1 MFGPG
6 FKLTLTHQPQACSIS
21 HLTNT
26 FSISTD
32 VLMRNL
38 SLKKTLTNKCTFKH
52 FTLVKPFTLV
62 HTCVLQNW
70 DKLMHVCVHMRT
82 RGLEMLVLRKLRFGC
97 RKWLHTSN
105 KITSTRRYLFL
116 LNEDVLLCSE
126 TWPYRW
132 CHSPPSPYST
142 TPRHYCMQPWKQTQ
156 TAPRRSLWP
165 PEWWYHWCASS
176 SPDQPGNSTSLNL
189 DPFKSNNNISVVGL
203 ASPGSTQ
210 SGCFARETK
219 RWSSRA
225 CPDGQS
231 EGAMWSCRC
240 PRYGM
245 NWRLKCACL
254 RWAGTSFPVALS
266 NLPCLNRLWM
276 LSRRREGEAKQE
288 KEEERGKMNTPTEK
302 ERRTL
307 TLHPVKEVVKQ
318 CHWQNVFTNKTFRI
332 RCRRAEVHRATW
344 KTAKTNNCW
353 SAFNISASFIYH
365 LVHSP
370 PVPCA
375 ACTLCGKPPGWS
387 ECTEPQWKAQRGWSL
402 CCRYLCYQQR
412 PVT

>member
-6 FKLTLTHQPQACSIS
+6 FKLTVTHQPQACSVS

-38 SLKKTLTNKCTFKH
+38 SFKKKKPWLINVPLNILPWLNLLPWFTPVFYKTETNSCMYVFIWGHGALRCWCSGSWGSAAGSDCTRATKSPAKEDIYS
-52 FTLVKPFTLV
+52 LV
-62 HTCVLQNW
+62 
-70 DKLMHVCVHMRT
+70 
-82 RGLEMLVLRKLRFGC
+82 
-97 RKWLHTSN
+97 
-105 KITSTRRYLFL
+105 
-116 LNEDVLLCSE
+116 NEDVLLCSE
-126 TWPYRW
+126 TWPYRC

-142 TPRHYCMQPWKQTQ
+142 TPRHYCMQPWKRTQ

-176 SPDQPGNSTSLNL
+176 SPDQPGKSTSLNL
-189 DPFKSNNNISVVGL
+189 NPFKSNNNISVVGL
-203 ASPGSTQ
+203 ASPGATQ
-210 SGCFARETK
+210 SGCCARETK
-219 RWSSRA
+219 RLSSRA

-240 PRYGM
+240 PRYGT

-266 NLPCLNRLWM
+266 NLPCLNKLWM

-288 KEEERGKMNTPTEK
+288 KEEERGKMNAPTEK

-332 RCRRAEVHRATW
+332 RCRGAEVHRATW
-344 KTAKTNNCW
+344 KTVAGAPSNFQLALFT
-353 SAFNISASFIYH
+353 
-365 LVHSP
+365 V
-370 PVPCA
+370 
-375 ACTLCGKPPGWS
+375 
-387 ECTEPQWKAQRGWSL
+387 
-402 CCRYLCYQQR
+402 
-412 PVT
+412 